1 MPTRDAWVVFEVLA
15 RLAAEHV
22 GEVKVLVVEQGAAA
36 LDRDVRRAV
45 GGDRRHP
52 DVVTTGQQVVQLFGD
67 RSHSPPPSHTLSF
80 VLSRDT
86 QLV

>member
-1 MPTRDAWVVFEVLA
+1 MLEVLA
-15 RLAAEHV
+15 CLAAEHV

-36 LDRDVRRAV
+36 LDRDVRRAI

-67 RSHSPPPSHTLSF
+67 RRHGLPPSRRFAF

-86 QLV
+86 QLVQAQR